1 MVTSVLLAPGM
12 ALYIAYAWLQV
23 SQLGSA
29 NATYDIYDS
38 DNYPLVRLMPP
49 PRPPPPYPLPS
60 YISLLKPVATCRGTF
75 CCTSLVHVMAASGQ
89 MMSGRCQRHCIA
101 CIYHAA
107 LASCCVR
114 QVLLASTPAYLCQA
128 FRSTFNVFF
137 DTALASGESP
147 LCKAGVHTCR
157 RAIHLSRG

>member
-1 MVTSVLLAPGM
+1 MPGCKSVSWEAQMPPM
-12 ALYIAYAWLQV
+12 TFMTQTTTPWYA
-23 SQLGSA
+23 SC
-29 NATYDIYDS
+29 
-38 DNYPLVRLMPP
+38 PP

-114 QVLLASTPAYLCQA
+114 QALLASTPAYLCQA